1 MDRDINLVIED
12 LKMDIIDKL
21 NQSNLPISIAY
32 YVLKDVMN
40 ELSINYDNYIT
51 QARKQ
56 EQVNAAIQSAKPEDA
71 PSEENEDN

>member
-56 EQVNAAIQSAKPEDA
+56 EQVNAAIQAAKPEDA